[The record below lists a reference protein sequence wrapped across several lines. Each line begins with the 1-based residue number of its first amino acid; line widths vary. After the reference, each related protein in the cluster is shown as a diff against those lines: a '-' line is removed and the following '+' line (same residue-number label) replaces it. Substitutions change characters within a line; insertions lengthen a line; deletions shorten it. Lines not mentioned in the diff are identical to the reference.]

1 MSAWCRTLVST
12 VGLLSSCVR
21 QPPRAPDPAAEPLRR
36 CATASLASASDVV
49 SGLELRRAAEWDVY
63 DALLRRRPAFFARL
77 ATEAALSAVVVA
89 ERRVLGPLAALR
101 GVGAGDVVCVRRLT
115 AAEVYRLTG
124 LMAPAGVE
132 VVRLP

>member
-1 MSAWCRTLVST
+1 MPAWCRNLVMT

-21 QPPRAPDPAAEPLRR
+21 QPPRAADPAAEPLRR

-49 SGLELRRAAEWDVY
+49 SGLELRRAAEWNVY
-63 DALLRRRPAFFARL
+63 DALLRRRPVFLARL

-124 LMAPAGVE
+124 LTAPAGVE
-132 VVRLP
+132 VIRLP